1 MIIFIY
7 KTKGIISTV
16 IPMNMTSSKA
26 CGLLI
31 CFLLTVYSSNGLANE
46 SVKYFEEYAGSHSV
60 EATLQHLDQFNIDT
74 SILASE
80 DKAKLY
86 FLYGQLYEK
95 SRQLDLAIRSYD
107 NSINLVT
114 SLPISNILIDSHL
127 ERSFALYLQTND
139 PAIYCVDR
147 YKALEY
153 ARLQNN
159 TELLA
164 KTLTQNAFCYEGA
177 NTIHIGIAL
186 LDEAMDVVD
195 KSETLNTNR
204 KALIYNA
211 TGSLYRNVGLHQRSY
226 DNFEKAYQTWAT
238 IDDKQDMFN
247 MLHNMLSQSIKLGH
261 WPEAKNSVE
270 AQFELAKSNLA
281 FKDFTFFAHLN
292 AGRVAL
298 GMNDYPKAIANLNN
312 AIQLRH
318 TTQEQYF
325 VTSGYLF
332 LAIAYMRNG
341 QAAEAAEMATLFKQD
356 QDFRADK
363 QQMTIKADAI
373 IAFAKQDHL
382 ASINL
387 LFQLIDDE
395 RKNNLNM
402 LNPEVIN
409 SALNHHAKVA
419 EFENILLANKLAIN
433 ELKLTAIQDKQK
445 INQLTLTI
453 VALLTITL
461 GLFLVFALNTYK
473 KRSQTDFLTKIANRG
488 FTFIKGE
495 QLIKRAVKLQQ
506 PASVIIFDID
516 NFKEIN
522 DKYGHHI
529 GDLAIIALAQRAQTC
544 IKKQDLVGRIGGEE
558 FLIVLPKTCE
568 QDAWTI
574 SERLRNSIAE
584 KDFIFNDIRI
594 NFTISLGVAELHS
607 STSSL
612 QDLIIEADKALYQA
626 KFSGKNKVYLA
637 KQCA

>member
-1 MIIFIY
+1 
-7 KTKGIISTV
+7 
-16 IPMNMTSSKA
+16 MTSSNV
-26 CGLLI
+26 CILLMY
-31 CFLLTVYSSNGLANE
+31 FLVVIYSSNGLATE
-46 SVKYFEEYAGSHSV
+46 SVKYFEDYADSHSV
-60 EATLQHLDQFNIDT
+60 EDTLQRLNQFDIDT
-74 SILASE
+74 SILANE
-80 DKAKLY
+80 NKAKLY

-95 SRQLDLAIRSYD
+95 TRQLDLAIDSYD
-107 NSINLVT
+107 KSINLVA
-114 SLPISNILIDSHL
+114 SLPISDTLIDSHL

-153 ARLQNN
+153 ARQQNN

-164 KTLTQNAFCYEGA
+164 KTLTQNAFCYEDA
-177 NTIHIGIAL
+177 STIHIGIAL

-226 DNFEKAYQTWAT
+226 DNFKKAYQTWAA

-261 WPEAKNSVE
+261 WPEAKASVD
-270 AQFELAKSNLA
+270 AQFKLAESSVQ
-281 FKDFTFFAHLN
+281 FKDFAFFAHLN

-298 GMNDYPKAIANLNN
+298 GMQDYPTAITNLNN
-312 AIQLRH
+312 AIQLRE

-325 VTSGYLF
+325 ATSSYLF

-341 QAAEAAEMATLFKQD
+341 QASEAAEMAMLFKQD
-356 QDFRADK
+356 QHFRTDK
-363 QQMTIKADAI
+363 QDMILKADAI
-373 IAFAKQDHL
+373 IAFAKQDYL

-395 RKNNLNM
+395 RKNNQNM

-409 SALNHHAKVA
+409 AALNHHAKVA

-433 ELKLTAIQDKQK
+433 ELKLTAIQDKEK
-445 INQLTLTI
+445 IHELTLTI

-461 GLFLVFALNTYK
+461 GLFLLFALNTYK

-495 QLIKRAVKLQQ
+495 QLIKRAIKLRQS
-506 PASVIIFDID
+506 ASVIIFDID

-529 GDLAIIALAQRAQTC
+529 GDLAIKALAQRAQTC
-544 IKKQDLVGRIGGEE
+544 IKKHDLVGRIGGEE
-558 FLIVLPKTCE
+558 FLIVLPKTSE

-584 KDFIFNDIRI
+584 KDFIFNEIKI
-594 NFTISLGVAELHS
+594 NFTISLGLAELNA
-607 STSSL
+607 STTSM
-612 QDLIIEADKALYQA
+612 QDLMIEADKALYQA
-626 KFSGKNKVYLA
+626 KFLGKNKVYLA
-637 KQCA
+637 RQCA